1 MGIIGCGI
9 IIGCGAI
16 MGIIIGCCI
25 IGIMGRGA
33 GAEGIGAG
41 AGAEGRGARDMIP
54 PIRLRLSRALRSA
67 A

>member
-16 MGIIIGCCI
+16 MGIIMGMGC
-25 IGIMGRGA
+25 GIMGRG
-33 GAEGIGAG
+33 IGAA

-54 PIRLRLSRALRSA
+54 PMRLRLSRALRSA

>member
-16 MGIIIGCCI
+16 MGIIIGMGC
-25 IGIMGRGA
+25 GIMGRGV
-33 GAEGIGAG
+33 GAG